1 MPGHCLFGVPYQTLI
16 FIDLQK
22 KNVLC
27 VVVFLSIACNFF
39 SSVIKITFIFQQLWL
54 LSSSIWQFSY
64 YTSLADAYI
73 PLNG

>member
-1 MPGHCLFGVPYQTLI
+1 MPAYGLFGVLYQTLI
-16 FIDLQK
+16 FIDLQR
-22 KNVLC
+22 KNVYC

-39 SSVIKITFIFQQLWL
+39 SSLIQITFIFQQLWL